1 MHIKFT
7 KDFIFNGVL
16 TYKEGSFYNLPET
29 QANDFIERGYAEGL
43 KRSVLRVMK
52 EEIEKEQKGVAVTE
66 AIKILRALKIK
77 PEPSDTFIMPPLTEK
92 EIENLRQFYKT
103 KTGINA
109 NDLATILLT
118 IYEYA
123 KDTKD
128 NKTLE
133 KVSRDLLTLYRL
145 TMLYGN
151 K

>member
-1 MHIKFT
+1 
-7 KDFIFNGVL
+7 
-16 TYKEGSFYNLPET
+16 
-29 QANDFIERGYAEGL
+29 
-43 KRSVLRVMK
+43 
-52 EEIEKEQKGVAVTE
+52 
-66 AIKILRALKIK
+66 
-77 PEPSDTFIMPPLTEK
+77 MPPLTEK